1 MFILND
7 RDLLLNG
14 MKVILL
20 TDIPK
25 VGNKYD
31 VKDFKEGY
39 AQNVLLA
46 KGLAC
51 LATKQELAKLE
62 DRKKQIEKKKE
73 AESESF
79 DNLIKTVGNKIITI
93 KAKAN
98 DKGHL
103 FKAVGPLDVVNAI
116 KESTGIEIDEKSLKM
131 EHIKNVGVHN
141 ISIKKGDKKG
151 ECQIMVIKN

>member
-1 MFILND
+1 
-7 RDLLLNG
+7 

-39 AQNVLLA
+39 AQNVLLS

-51 LATKQELAKLE
+51 LATKAELAKLE
-62 DRKKQIEKKKE
+62 DRKRVMKKKKDEEIE
-73 AESESF
+73 AF
-79 DNLIKTVGNKIITI
+79 KNLISSVSGKSITI

-98 DKGHL
+98 EKGNL
-103 FKAVGPLDVVNAI
+103 FKAVSPHDVFIAI
-116 KESTGIEIDEKSLKM
+116 KEAIDVEIDEKSLFM
-131 EHIKNVGVHN
+131 DHIKNIGNHT
-141 ISIKKGDKKG
+141 ISIKKGDMKG
-151 ECQIMVIKN
+151 ECQIIVEGI

>member
-1 MFILND
+1 
-7 RDLLLNG
+7 

-51 LATKQELAKLE
+51 LATPAELAKLE
-62 DRKKQIEKKKE
+62 DRKKQLQKKKE
-73 AESESF
+73 EEIKTF
-79 DNLIKTVGNKIITI
+79 ENLITSVGNKIITI

-98 DKGHL
+98 EKGHL
-103 FKAVGPLDVVNAI
+103 FKAVGTHDVVLAI
-116 KESTGIEIDEKSLKM
+116 KEITGIDIDEKSLVM
-131 EHIKNVGVHN
+131 DHIKNVGSHN
-141 ISIKKGDKKG
+141 VVIKKGDKKG
-151 ECQIMVIKN
+151 ECQIVVEAI

>member
-1 MFILND
+1 
-7 RDLLLNG
+7 

-25 VGNKYD
+25 IGNKYD

-51 LATKQELAKLE
+51 LATKAELAKLE
-62 DRKKQIEKKKE
+62 DRKRKTEEKKEEETKL
-73 AESESF
+73 F
-79 DNLIKTVGNKIITI
+79 TNLISSVGGKTITI

-98 DKGHL
+98 EKGHL
-103 FKAVGPLDVVNAI
+103 FKAVGPYDVVLAI
-116 KESTGIEIDEKSLKM
+116 KEITGVEIDEKSLTM
-131 EHIKNVGVHN
+131 EHIKNLGPHT
-141 ISIKKGDKKG
+141 ISIKRGDKKG
-151 ECQIMVIKN
+151 ECQIVIEAI

>member
-1 MFILND
+1 
-7 RDLLLNG
+7 

-39 AQNVLLA
+39 AQNVLLS

-62 DRKKQIEKKKE
+62 DRKRIMQKKKE
-73 AESESF
+73 EEVQSF
-79 DNLIKTVGNKIITI
+79 KNLISSVDGKSITI

-98 DKGHL
+98 EKGNL
-103 FKAVGPLDVVNAI
+103 FKSVGPHDVFLAI
-116 KESTGIEIDEKSLKM
+116 KESTNIEIDEKSLIM
-131 EHIKNVGVHN
+131 EHIKNLGAHK
-141 ISIKKGDKKG
+141 ISIKKGDMKG
-151 ECQIMVIKN
+151 ECNILVEAL